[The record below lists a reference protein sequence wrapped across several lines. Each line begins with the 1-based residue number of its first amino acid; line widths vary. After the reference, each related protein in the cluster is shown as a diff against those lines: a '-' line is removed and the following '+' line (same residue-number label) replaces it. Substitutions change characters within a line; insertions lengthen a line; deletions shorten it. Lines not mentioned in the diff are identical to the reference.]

1 MNIHMDADMNDQC
14 LPVFDTLKLSLAAG
28 VARIELHRPHK
39 ANAIDAAMWR
49 ELREAMQW
57 LDATP
62 PARVGI
68 LSAAGAHFSAGLDLA
83 MLDQLKAQTADAC
96 DGRSREMTRRNILDL
111 QDTVSAIER
120 CRKPVIA
127 EIHAACVGGGIDIVT
142 ACDMRYCCEEAWFSV
157 KEIDVGLVAD
167 VGTLQR
173 LPRLVG
179 EGMAR
184 ELAYTARRFSGAE
197 AAQMRLVNRCH
208 TTRAELAAAVADIA
222 AQLAAKSPLCLRGT
236 KEMISYVRD
245 RPVADGLNYI
255 ATWNAAML
263 YSEDLDEALRA
274 VRERRTP
281 KFRD

>member
-1 MNIHMDADMNDQC
+1 MNADTNPTP
-14 LPVFDTLKLSLAAG
+14 LPVFETLKLSLQAG
-28 VARIELHRPHK
+28 VARIELDRPRK
-39 ANAIDAAMWR
+39 ANAINAAMWR
-49 ELREAMQW
+49 ELREAMEW

-62 PARVGI
+62 QARVGI
-68 LSAAGAHFSAGLDLA
+68 LSAAGAHFSAGLDLG
-83 MLDQLKAQTADAC
+83 MLDEFKAQTADAC
-96 DGRSREMTRRNILDL
+96 DGRSREKTRGNILAL
-111 QDTVSAIER
+111 QDTVTAIER

-142 ACDMRYCCEEAWFSV
+142 ACDMRYCCEDAWFSV

-197 AAQMRLVNRCH
+197 AARMRLVNCCH
-208 TTRAELAAAVADIA
+208 ESHAELSAAVADIA

-274 VRERRTP
+274 ARERRAPT
-281 KFRD
+281 FRD

>member
-1 MNIHMDADMNDQC
+1 MNTAD
-14 LPVFDTLKLSLAAG
+14 LPSFETLNLSLEAG
-28 VARIELHRPHK
+28 VARVELNRPRK
-39 ANAIDAAMWR
+39 ANAINAAMWR
-49 ELREAMQW
+49 ELREAMNW
-57 LDATP
+57 LDAAP
-62 PARVGI
+62 QARVGI

-83 MLDQLKAQTADAC
+83 MLDELKAQNADAC
-96 DGRSREMTRRNILDL
+96 DGRFREKTRRNILEL

-127 EIHAACVGGGIDIVT
+127 EVHAACVGGGIDIIT
-142 ACDMRYCCEEAWFSV
+142 ACDMRHCCEDAWFSV

-197 AAQMRLVNRCH
+197 AERMRLVNRCH
-208 TTRAELAAAVADIA
+208 ATRQELAAAVADLA
-222 AQLAAKSPLCLRGT
+222 SQLAAKSPLCLRGT

-245 RPVADGLNYI
+245 RSVADGLNYI

-263 YSEDLDEALRA
+263 YSEDLEEALQA
-274 VRERRTP
+274 ARERRMP
-281 KFRD
+281 SFRD

>member
-1 MNIHMDADMNDQC
+1 MNATAT
-14 LPVFDTLKLSLAAG
+14 PVFETLKVTLAGG
-28 VARIELHRPHK
+28 VARIELNRPHK
-39 ANAIDAAMWR
+39 ANAINAAMWR
-49 ELREAMQW
+49 ELRAAMTW
-57 LDATP
+57 LDVTP
-62 PARVGI
+62 QARVGI

-83 MLDQLKAQTADAC
+83 MLDELKAQTADAC
-96 DGRSREMTRRNILDL
+96 DGRSREKTRRNILDL
-111 QDTVSAIER
+111 QDTVTAIER

-127 EIHAACVGGGIDIVT
+127 EVHAACVGGGIDIIT
-142 ACDMRYCCEEAWFSV
+142 ACDMRYCCEDAWFSV

-184 ELAYTARRFSGAE
+184 ELAYTARSFSGAE
-197 AAQMRLVNRCH
+197 AARMRLVNCCH
-208 TTRAELAAAVADIA
+208 ESREELAAAVADIA

-236 KEMISYVRD
+236 KEMIGYVRD

-263 YSEDLDEALRA
+263 YSEDLDEAMNA
-274 VRERRTP
+274 ARERRAP
-281 KFRD
+281 SFRD

>member
-1 MNIHMDADMNDQC
+1 MNTTTTPIYE
-14 LPVFDTLKLSLAAG
+14 TLRVSLHAG
-28 VARIELHRPHK
+28 VARIALHRPHK
-39 ANAIDAAMWR
+39 ANAINAAMWR
-49 ELREAMQW
+49 ELRQAMAW
-57 LDATP
+57 LDGTP
-62 PARVGI
+62 QARVGI
-68 LSAAGAHFSAGLDLA
+68 LSADGAHFSAGLDLA
-83 MLDQLKAQTADAC
+83 MLEALKLQTADAC
-96 DGRSREMTRRNILDL
+96 GAHSRENTRRSILEL
-111 QDTVSAIER
+111 QDTVTAIER

-127 EIHAACVGGGIDIVT
+127 EVHAACIGGGIDIIT
-142 ACDMRYCCEEAWFSV
+142 ACDMRYCCEDAWFTV

-197 AAQMRLVNRCH
+197 AARMRLVNCCYE
-208 TTRAELAAAVADIA
+208 TRAELADGVADIA
-222 AQLAAKSPLCLRGT
+222 SQLAAKSPLCLRGA

-263 YSEDLDEALRA
+263 RSEDLDEALRA
-274 VRERRTP
+274 SRERRAP
-281 KFRD
+281 VFRD

>member
-1 MNIHMDADMNDQC
+1 MNTTAT
-14 LPVFDTLKLSLAAG
+14 PAFETLNVSMRAG
-28 VARIELHRPHK
+28 VARIELNRPHK

-49 ELREAMQW
+49 ELREAMEW

-62 PARVGI
+62 QARVGI
-68 LSAAGAHFSAGLDLA
+68 LSAAGAHFCAGLDLA
-83 MLDQLKAQTADAC
+83 MLDELKAQTADAC
-96 DGRSREMTRRNILDL
+96 DGRAREKTRRNILDL
-111 QDTVSAIER
+111 QDTVTAIER

-142 ACDMRYCCEEAWFSV
+142 ACDMRYCCEDAWFSV

-197 AAQMRLVNRCH
+197 AARMRLVNCCH
-208 TTRAELAAAVADIA
+208 ETRAELSAAVADIA

-274 VRERRTP
+274 ARERRAPT
-281 KFRD
+281 FRD